1 MNERTKRILEA
12 GAVHAVQQAIGT
24 AFEKAKAR
32 IDGQANLRKRIETLE
47 AEVAELKAAVTELKK
62 RRGRT

>member
-12 GAVHAVQQAIGT
+12 GVIHAMHQAIGT

-32 IDGQANLRKRIETLE
+32 IDGQANLRKRVETLE
-47 AEVAELKAAVTELKK
+47 AEVAELKADVVQLKK